1 MGTRKRAAAAAA
13 GPRSAAARLVH
24 DCTLPHW
31 TDISGF
37 TTAELRAGQV
47 SSPASTAPNIA
58 TEVTVGACGVQAL
71 LLTGQAVLEVL
82 QGAVDVDGFL
92 VTAGDAPLPLSTAG
106 QVGLAIT
113 LTAQAHATQVPWAGR
128 EVVQLSL
135 TAPLLHTH
143 PARLTRTP
151 LSSGP
156 LPPRPTPPS
165 FTLHLPDPLPPGG
178 QPPGTAA
185 AHDPLPE
192 PPLVGSAPPGLL
204 IPPDWAAAVQ
214 QVVAAAEAAPASSDD
229 QGGLGTAAAGQT
241 AASGQVTGHAAC
253 SPSGQHV
260 RRQGRQPA
268 GGRPAE
274 AGGEGQA
281 GGGSSRGAAE
291 AQTESRAEGCPCG
304 PSPSPAPAPRPVSVA
319 VVGPRGGGK
328 SSLSRLLVNGLLASR
343 QAAAPQ
349 VPSPGPT
356 PEPQPCS
363 RPPVAQPLAVGRRKK
378 KHRKGQGAQ
387 PDAASPHTCCNGEVG
402 TAAAGGGQQQGQQ
415 QQQGGGEGG
424 GCKAAWPPL
433 VVNLHGWVTGLGL
446 ELCCEVLRDLN
457 PTFVLQVNSPVVRRN
472 TQPGPFW
479 WPGPPTSCLTTCLP
493 VCSPATMRSQ
503 QRQQQ
508 QRQQQ
513 QQQQQ
518 QEQQQQQQCH
528 LPFTAQA
535 GRAVEPSAVTP
546 GRQQHSAGHSGAA
559 PGGTYEGLDL
569 YDTAADLA
577 ACAPFVIDL
586 DDVAVHFLH
595 TRPPP
600 QAHLGFALNGAVVG
614 LAQRCPTAC
623 DQECGAAHPPACVGV
638 GLIRAFDGARR
649 QIYLLTPTPEEV
661 LHSVTCLLV
670 GKAAAFELPPSLLQ
684 AGPLDSASP
693 YLGLWSLPGVTGA
706 TAGAAN
712 QRARKNLG
720 RVGLV
725 HTIAGGGGSYL
736 VLRHLKDSHTVA
748 AKSPAHV
755 LAEQLGI
762 CPDIAGKQARLWRC
776 AALSDTVF
784 KETALCSVA
793 HTQVPGTAQ
802 HSKVRQ
808 ADTYLL
814 PSGQFQGQLPRGA
827 TALDLVALERLHR
840 QTLEL
845 GIVPAVMSTLLSLE
859 EWSKLPLHSGQ
870 CQGTQLTQ
878 ELTFQTSWVVY
889 LWGRA
894 AAAGFYSPLA
904 EQRAE
909 YWGQRLLALSHT
921 SGSGPLMDQAASAAR
936 LLCELQAAQLELSRL
951 GVEHQLWQH
960 QRRQVIKAALRG
972 LVEAA
977 RPDLSPAQVDAVVA
991 EVNKRMTMGS
1001 KQCVLAAVPCLPV
1014 LLQSFLGQPTPGFP
1028 AAGPAPGPPPP
1039 PDPACP
1045 PYAHPRLA
1053 TRSSPRT
1060 AAAPAQLPSPV
1071 QLNIWDPQLLAQ
1083 IRDAMELLTKAS
1095 VLEHLM
1101 HGPHHRGIR
1110 LLPGEVDVFEQPS
1123 SAWPVAMLK
1132 ELNEVHLLGD
1142 LNTLNANAT
1151 KIITSI
1157 QEFYRH
1163 PGRFIGWWCKAV
1175 GVVEGGFSRAMKKHF
1190 PQLVLGRLD
1199 YS

>member
-13 GPRSAAARLVH
+13 GARSAAARLVH

-47 SSPASTAPNIA
+47 SSPASTAPNIT
-58 TEVTVGACGVQAL
+58 TEATVGACGVQAL

-135 TAPLLHTH
+135 TAPLLHPH
-143 PARLTRTP
+143 PARLARTP

-178 QPPGTAA
+178 QPPGTPA
-185 AHDPLPE
+185 AHDPLPV
-192 PPLVGSAPPGLL
+192 PPLVGSGPPGLL

-214 QVVAAAEAAPASSDD
+214 QVVAAAEAAAASSDG
-229 QGGLGTAAAGQT
+229 QGGLGTATAGQT
-241 AASGQVTGHAAC
+241 AASGQVAGHAAC
-253 SPSGQHV
+253 SPRGQHV

-268 GGRPAE
+268 GGRSAE

-281 GGGSSRGAAE
+281 GGGSSWGAAE
-291 AQTESRAEGCPCG
+291 AQTESEAEGGPCG
-304 PSPSPAPAPRPVSVA
+304 PSPSPAPSPRPVSVA

-328 SSLSRLLVNGLLASR
+328 SSLSRLLVNGLLGAGCGGGGVRGCVAYLDLDCGQPELTVPGLVALTLLRGPLLGPPCTHPRTPARAYYLGDTSPQTDPGQYLAAARSLLAWYTSPACLAASR

-356 PEPQPCS
+356 PEPQPGS
-363 RPPVAQPLAVGRRKK
+363 SPPAAQPLAVSRRKK

-387 PDAASPHTCCNGEVG
+387 PDAASPHTCCIGEVG

-415 QQQGGGEGG
+415 QQQQQQQQQGGGEGG
-424 GCKAAWPPL
+424 GCRAAWPPL

-479 WPGPPTSCLTTCLP
+479 WPGPPPHASPPACQCAARPQCAASSGSSSSGSSSSSSSSSVTSPLQPRLAAGQGGQQGGG
-493 VCSPATMRSQ
+493 SQGRSLLWHAWAKAA
-503 QRQQQ
+503 
-508 QRQQQ
+508 
-513 QQQQQ
+513 
-518 QEQQQQQQCH
+518 C
-528 LPFTAQA
+528 
-535 GRAVEPSAVTP
+535 
-546 GRQQHSAGHSGAA
+546 GAD
-559 PGGTYEGLDL
+559 PTWGTYEGLDL

-577 ACAPFVIDL
+577 ACVPFVIDL

-614 LAQRCPTAC
+614 LAERCPAAC

-661 LHSVTCLLV
+661 LHTVTCLLV

-684 AGPLDSASP
+684 AGPLDCASP

-725 HTIAGGGGSYL
+725 HTMPDRLVIVDEFRTSRVSSSVHARQPCELHLPDDRPRPADWVPPAG
-736 VLRHLKDSHTVA
+736 
-748 AKSPAHV
+748 
-755 LAEQLGI
+755 
-762 CPDIAGKQARLWRC
+762 
-776 AALSDTVF
+776 
-784 KETALCSVA
+784 
-793 HTQVPGTAQ
+793 QVN
-802 HSKVRQ
+802 H
-808 ADTYLL
+808 
-814 PSGQFQGQLPRGA
+814 
-827 TALDLVALERLHR
+827 
-840 QTLEL
+840 
-845 GIVPAVMSTLLSLE
+845 
-859 EWSKLPLHSGQ
+859 
-870 CQGTQLTQ
+870 
-878 ELTFQTSWVVY
+878 
-889 LWGRA
+889 
-894 AAAGFYSPLA
+894 
-904 EQRAE
+904 
-909 YWGQRLLALSHT
+909 RLLRPAWSVRH
-921 SGSGPLMDQAASAAR
+921 AK
-936 LLCELQAAQLELSRL
+936 C
-951 GVEHQLWQH
+951 V
-960 QRRQVIKAALRG
+960 RG
-972 LVEAA
+972 LKWCH
-977 RPDLSPAQVDAVVA
+977 
-991 EVNKRMTMGS
+991 EVPPN
-1001 KQCVLAAVPCLPV
+1001 
-1014 LLQSFLGQPTPGFP
+1014 
-1028 AAGPAPGPPPP
+1028 PPPP
-1039 PDPACP
+1039 PPPPAPLAQDPP
-1045 PYAHPRLA
+1045 
-1053 TRSSPRT
+1053 
-1060 AAAPAQLPSPV
+1060 APAQEPPPPPPPAQDQPPAHPPPGPAQRPQAPPWGRWLDRDTNPCLNFQRIGESMQRPLELCSWTDLRALPPV
-1071 QLNIWDPQLLAQ
+1071 GKEYQQRYKLVNDRLPKVRQRLHRAAEY
-1083 IRDAMELLTKAS
+1083 R
-1095 VLEHLM
+1095 
-1101 HGPHHRGIR
+1101 RGIDGR
-1110 LLPGEVDVFEQPS
+1110 
-1123 SAWPVAMLK
+1123 AR
-1132 ELNEVHLLGD
+1132 N
-1142 LNTLNANAT
+1142 NA
-1151 KIITSI
+1151 
-1157 QEFYRH
+1157 
-1163 PGRFIGWWCKAV
+1163 
-1175 GVVEGGFSRAMKKHF
+1175 
-1190 PQLVLGRLD
+1190 
-1199 YS
+1199 